1 MADTYHAK
9 IPELSHLYPDQSYFS
24 QLTSLSSKVKYEPT
38 HPYRIIPVLHNPVSR
53 HLTISHDYAF
63 MNLLLLE
70 DKDFVSEGIAEI
82 SGRRYEHIV
91 NILKPDPGGTIKTG
105 LIDGNTGTATVLA
118 IDKTKLRLKVDLFNE
133 PEPPLPVT
141 LLLALPRPKMLKR
154 ILQICA
160 TLGVS
165 RLYLINSYRVEKSY
179 WQSPWLET
187 KAIDGQLRLGL
198 EQAGTTA
205 LPQVE
210 LRKRF
215 KPFVE
220 DELDTVAGKTTRL
233 LAHPSRHHPHKHQ
246 PAPVSLNQPSTL
258 AVGPEGGFIDYE
270 IDKLVERSFTPVS
283 LGKRILKVETAVTAL
298 LSRLYT

>member
-1 MADTYHAK
+1 
-9 IPELSHLYPDQSYFS
+9 
-24 QLTSLSSKVKYEPT
+24 
-38 HPYRIIPVLHNPVSR
+38 
-53 HLTISHDYAF
+53 

-70 DKDFVSEGIAEI
+70 DNDFVSEGIAEI

-105 LIDGNTGTATVLA
+105 LINGNTGIATVLV
-118 IDKTKLRLKVDLFNE
+118 IEKTKLKLKVDLLNE

-154 ILQICA
+154 ILQTCA
-160 TLGVS
+160 ALGVN

-198 EQAGTTA
+198 EQAGTTT

-220 DELDTVAGKTTRL
+220 DELDTIAGKTTRL
-233 LAHPSRHHPHKHQ
+233 LAHPYHHQ
-246 PAPVSLNQPSTL
+246 PAPVSLNQASTL
-258 AVGPEGGFIDYE
+258 AVGPEGGFIAYE
-270 IDKLVERSFTPVS
+270 IDKLVELGFTPVS